1 MPPTTDE
8 LEELAQAYAV
18 TIAPRLAF
26 AVSNKDAPAVAD
38 LLEDLNGIQLR
49 ALAVVLASQIP
60 QPRTRPNDGVVDEVA
75 IARMA
80 AGEEEPLSRPERA
93 ELVRLLASQGVT
105 WTEIARRLHM
115 STTSVRKILE
125 EAA

>member
-1 MPPTTDE
+1 MATTDE

-26 AVSNKDAPAVAD
+26 AVHTKNATAVAD
-38 LLEDLNGIQLR
+38 LLESLDGIRLR
-49 ALAVVLASQIP
+49 ALAVVLASHIP

-75 IARMA
+75 VARA
-80 AGEEEPLSRPERA
+80 VAGEDIPLSRPER
-93 ELVRLLASQGVT
+93 EEVVRRLVARDT
-105 WTEIARRLHM
+105 TFTEIGRRLHM
-115 STTSVRKILE
+115 STASVRKVLE